1 MDNTYLAIIIIVVLV
16 AVYLLYKPSHNNKE
30 GMAVQPQFVQPSKKE
45 KAQQLYDTCINKGL
59 CCKSDKPIQDAT
71 VKLQEV
77 FEKKI
82 SECKCNNSQC
92 KHTYNKIMDR
102 FEHKLTNDFNTSL
115 MNQDEKTKSKLL
127 NDKFA
132 NLLKGCIEQNL
143 CDKIPDDVFELNAC
157 QC

>member
-1 MDNTYLAIIIIVVLV
+1 MDNTYLAIIIIAVLIVV
-16 AVYLLYKPSHNNKE
+16 YFFLYKQDSKKE
-30 GMAVQPQFVQPSKKE
+30 GMAVQPTIMLSKKE
-45 KAQQLYDTCINKGL
+45 KAQQLYDICISKGL

-71 VKLQEV
+71 NKLEKV

-92 KHTYNKIMDR
+92 KHTYNKITDR
-102 FEHKLTNDFNTSL
+102 FEHKLTNDFNTGL

-132 NLLKGCIEQNL
+132 NLLKGCIEENL
-143 CDKIPDDVFELNAC
+143 CDKIPDDVFDLNAC